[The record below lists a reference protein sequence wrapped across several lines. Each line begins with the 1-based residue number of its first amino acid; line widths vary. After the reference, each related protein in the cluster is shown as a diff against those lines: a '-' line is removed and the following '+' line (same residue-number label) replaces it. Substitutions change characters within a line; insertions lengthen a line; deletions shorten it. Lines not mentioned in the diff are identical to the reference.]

1 MEEYIKDIET
11 IANFLKEGGL
21 AAVTLEQLYLL
32 LKFQNYFNINT
43 ISVQQSKNTF
53 YIKADTPTIERCKK
67 ESQI

>member
-53 YIKADTPTIERCKK
+53 YIKADTLTTERY
-67 ESQI
+67 

>member
-21 AAVTLEQLYLL
+21 AVVTLEQLYLL

-53 YIKADTPTIERCKK
+53 YIKADTSTIERYKK